1 MKNFININDVS
12 DYKKLVNQAIE
23 LKKSKQN
30 NISFNKKT
38 LGLIFFNP
46 SLRTRLS
53 TFKAAQN
60 LGMNVIEMNFDN
72 QGWKLEFNSNV
83 IMNSDKAEHIIEAAK
98 VGFACGQN
106 PAALSGRPETV

>member
-46 SLRTRLS
+46 SLSDDIEILNFSPVRTGL
-53 TFKAAQN
+53 KKIN
-60 LGMNVIEMNFDN
+60 
-72 QGWKLEFNSNV
+72 
-83 IMNSDKAEHIIEAAK
+83 
-98 VGFACGQN
+98 
-106 PAALSGRPETV
+106 